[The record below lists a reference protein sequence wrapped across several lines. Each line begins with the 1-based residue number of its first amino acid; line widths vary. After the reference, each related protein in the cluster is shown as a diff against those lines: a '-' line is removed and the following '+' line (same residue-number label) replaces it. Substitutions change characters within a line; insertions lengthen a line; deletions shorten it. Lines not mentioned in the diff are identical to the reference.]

1 MQKPRKSKPKRPRR
15 SWLDQLGGEA
25 QNVDER
31 PRERVH
37 LAPVYFVLGGFVV
50 FLIAV
55 TLIWGDPQNT
65 RGMHRAVV
73 NFIDRFGPNLA
84 SESVGIL
91 LTVVFVRKFLELH
104 ERSRRLRASVG
115 ALRKA
120 RRSLQDLLDTW
131 AATMKGC
138 MQQRER
144 GQYLRVQEI
153 LSPDSSELLL
163 WCDPNARRPG
173 GEHERWVA
181 WAGQHV
187 RAAQNSLDQIVG
199 TYGGTL
205 DPEYV
210 EALDTLI
217 ADPFLKGFADL
228 TADEHMEAPR
238 WRVALN
244 TVRALRMA
252 HFERLL
258 STIKLHNQLAA
269 ETATV
274 RGRVAAPRTSMLGVE
289 LAADHD
295 LRVDTTLDEGWWRSA
310 PNVGSLRLGDFPVKR
325 AAAEAGRGD

>member
-1 MQKPRKSKPKRPRR
+1 MAKPKKRPRR

-25 QNVDER
+25 QNVDDR
-31 PRERVH
+31 PRDRMH
-37 LAPVYFVLGGFVV
+37 LRPVYVAFVALIV
-50 FLIAV
+50 FTV
-55 TLIWGDPQNT
+55 TVTILWGDPTNP
-65 RGMHRAVV
+65 RGMNIAVV
-73 NFIDRFGPNLA
+73 KFIDRFGPNLA
-84 SESVGIL
+84 SESIGIL
-91 LTVVFVRKFLELH
+91 LTLVFVRRFLEQA

-120 RRSLQDLLDTW
+120 RRALQDLVDTW
-131 AATMKGC
+131 STTVKGC

-144 GQYLRVQEI
+144 GQLMRVQDI

-163 WCDPNARRPG
+163 WCDPSARRPG
-173 GEHERWVA
+173 GESERWVA
-181 WAGQHV
+181 WAGKHV

-228 TADEHMEAPR
+228 TTDERIEAPR

-258 STIKLHNQLAA
+258 NTVKLHNQLAA

-289 LAADHD
+289 LAPDHD
-295 LRVDTTLDEGWWRSA
+295 LKVDTALDEGWWRSS
-310 PNVGSLRLGDFPVKR
+310 PIVGSLRMEQVPSG
-325 AAAEAGRGD
+325 GRERG

>member
-1 MQKPRKSKPKRPRR
+1 MAKSKRPRK

-25 QNVDER
+25 QHADDK

-37 LAPVYFVLGGFVV
+37 LAPVYLGLILLV
-50 FLIAV
+50 FFLVIITV
-55 TLIWGDPQNT
+55 IWGDPAHP
-65 RGMHRAVV
+65 RGLHVSVV

-91 LTVVFVRKFLELH
+91 LTVVFVRRFLEQH

-120 RRSLQDLLDTW
+120 RRSLQDLVDTW

-138 MQQRER
+138 MAQRER
-144 GQYLRVQEI
+144 GQVLRVQE
-153 LSPDSSELLL
+153 LLAPDNSDLLL

-173 GEHERWVA
+173 GESDRWVS
-181 WAGQHV
+181 WAGKHV

-228 TADEHMEAPR
+228 AAGELMEAPR

-258 STIKLHNQLAA
+258 STVRLHNQLAA

-295 LRVDTTLDEGWWRSA
+295 LRVDTTLDEGWWRSS
-310 PNVGSLRLGDFPVKR
+310 PNVGSLRLSDYGAR
-325 AAAEAGRGD
+325 RTHAEGGRGD